1 MSSPIATVPDRSPV
15 DQYTADGVQRRF
27 FQSWP
32 IADLSHLRVRFND
45 DQEPDIGY
53 SVVEPGGVNDDTGF
67 TIEFAVAPVS
77 GTKITVLRT
86 TPVERVSDYASQ
98 PGAFSADALDTEQA
112 RVILM
117 LQELRRDITQSVLQ
131 ALDAAPGSTLRLP
144 SYSAGKYLRWDSA
157 TQRLVNSDVLAPDVT
172 IPPDT
177 VTDRYPADAGLSTA
191 DGFDNSSVLN
201 PYLRAMSAAGGG
213 TFILQ
218 SDDGQ
223 GYDFPSGIDV
233 PSFVTLEI
241 GSPVR
246 LGPRA
251 SIAIKGDRDVA
262 FDGASLVNSAAAGAS
277 TIMVDTGGFG
287 GGLLSEYFKIG
298 GSITIQ
304 GGFGEIESNAVTDID
319 DGTRVVTLATPLLY
333 DYGADE
339 TTVRVIRAARFASDN
354 TLRSDQVTVES
365 ADTNLLSTGM
375 WVLVEDNRQSGGAA
389 IYQEIRQIV
398 GIAGDVVSL
407 NGKLRRVYSQ
417 ADGARLTVLNPAVR
431 ACVVGGSVEFT
442 GTASTTREDP
452 AFFISLA
459 VDSVMLDCD
468 VPNLDLVGRRG
479 PMHRI
484 QRSYNCGFVRPSGRN
499 PKFLDSGAG
508 SGLEIAYSTRCYG
521 VRPSYEATR
530 HAVKYVC
537 ATECGVEELDAS
549 DNRLT
554 AISHHGC
561 NSVGCYTTIRQISWG
576 SRSASTSNGA
586 GVFGNPSF
594 APGDHE
600 CVIADGTVQ
609 CGTGGSSSYG
619 FQVFPP
625 ASRCYVVGVR
635 AINIDKF
642 FIQRDIAGAGTR
654 ISYDCGLIGCSV
666 DGGSDRVI
674 DIQSRAGGA
683 SNDTLVRFLIKD
695 FTATGLFRGIYADRV
710 TDLTIQQCQMGFS
723 SPDTSNER
731 WAIRAVNCTRLKV
744 VNSTAEDS
752 YRGLSISGCPSALFL
767 RTDFLDLGDTQ
778 WLRDLG
784 GCDGTE
790 FRGCNAY
797 TASGD
802 AVTSDTGG
810 GSSILYKA
818 VSNIGTETTT
828 AYTFSA
834 TDKLLA
840 RVSSGGGSG
849 EEVTFTDAGQALLA
863 ATSGRAQADLIFTEG
878 TDIASAATTDIGA
891 ATGVCVTVTGTTTI
905 TALGTAAAG
914 VIRIVTFSGALT
926 LTHNGTSL
934 ILPGA
939 VSLTTQAGDTA
950 IFRSLGSGNWRCVTY
965 TRRTALGSM
974 SAQNASNVTIS
985 GGSITGITDLAIA
998 DGGTAASTAVAAI
1011 DNLSTKGS
1019 DIASATTTDIG
1030 AATGDFVDITGTTTI
1045 TGLGTKTAGVSRTVR
1060 FTGAL
1065 TLTHNATSLILPGG
1079 ADIVTAAGDVAEFR
1093 SLGSGNWLCTLYRRA
1108 NGLGPLS
1115 ASGLKTLLG
1124 LSPTTLQVA
1133 FDGGGAAIQAGYQ
1146 FPLMVPWD
1154 CTVTGWTFGAL
1165 QTGSIVVDVWKD
1177 TQANFPPTV
1186 ADTIAGSEK
1195 PTISASNIG
1204 EDLTLTT
1211 WTTTLT
1217 RGDWLIFK
1225 VDSASTIQQATLVLH
1240 VTR

>member
-15 DQYTADGVQRRF
+15 DQYIADGVQRRF

-45 DQEPDIGY
+45 DQEPDIAY
-53 SVVEPGGVNDDTGF
+53 SVVEPGGVNDDIGF
-67 TIEFAVAPVS
+67 SIEFAVAPVA
-77 GTKITVLRT
+77 GTKITVYRT

-98 PGAFSADALDTEQA
+98 PGAFSADALDAEQA

-117 LQELRRDITQSVLQ
+117 IQETRRDILSSVLQ
-131 ALDAAPGSTLRLP
+131 APDAAPGTTLRLP

-157 TQRLVNSDVLAPDVT
+157 TQKLVNSDVLVPDVV

-177 VTDRYPADAGLSTA
+177 VTDRYPDDAGLSTA
-191 DGFDNSSVLN
+191 DGFDNSAVLN

-213 TFILQ
+213 KFILQ
-218 SDDGQ
+218 SNDGK
-223 GYDFPSGIDV
+223 GYDFPNGIDV
-233 PSFVTLEI
+233 PSFVTLEM

-246 LGPRA
+246 IGPRA

-262 FDGASLVNSAAAGAS
+262 FDGATLVNAAAAGAS

-287 GGLLSEYFKIG
+287 GGLLSEYFAVGKP
-298 GSITIQ
+298 ITIQ
-304 GGFGEIESNAVTDID
+304 GGVGEIESNAVAAID

-365 ADTNLLSTGM
+365 ADANLLSVGM
-375 WVLVEDNRQSGGAA
+375 WVLAEDNRQSGGAA

-398 GIAGDVVSL
+398 TIAGAAVGL
-407 NGKLRRVYSQ
+407 NGKLRRVYSKV
-417 ADGARLTVLNPAVR
+417 DGARLTVLNPAVR

-442 GTASTTREDP
+442 GTPSLTREDP

-459 VDSVMLDCD
+459 VDSVMIDCD

-484 QRSYNCGFVRPSGRN
+484 QRSYNCGFIRPSGRN

-521 VRPSYEATR
+521 VRPTYEGTR

-642 FIQRDIAGAGTR
+642 FIQRDIAGAGDR
-654 ISYDCGLIGCSV
+654 ISYDCGLINCSV

-683 SNDTLVRFLIKD
+683 ANDTLVRFLIKD
-695 FTATGLFRGIYADRV
+695 FTATGLSRGIYADRV
-710 TDLTIQQCQMGFS
+710 TDLTIQQCQLGFS
-723 SPDTSNER
+723 TPDTSNER

-744 VNSTAEDS
+744 MNTTAEDS
-752 YRGLSISGCPSALFL
+752 NRGVSISGCPSALFL

-784 GCDGTE
+784 GNSGTE

-797 TASGD
+797 TASGS
-802 AVTSDTGG
+802 AVTSDVSG
-810 GSSILYKA
+810 GSTIVYKA

-828 AYTFSA
+828 AYTFSGNNKVLGA
-834 TDKLLA
+834 ITAGAGVELDFTA
-840 RVSSGGGSG
+840 SGR
-849 EEVTFTDAGQALLA
+849 ALA
-863 ATSGRAQADLIFTEG
+863 AAASGRAQADLIFTEG
-878 TDIASAATTDIGA
+878 ADIASAATTDIGA

-974 SAQNASNVTIS
+974 SGQNASSVAIS
-985 GGSITGITDLAIA
+985 GGTMTGITDLAIA
-998 DGGTAASTAVAAI
+998 DGGTGAGTAVAAI
-1011 DNLSTKGS
+1011 DNLSTKGA

-1030 AATGDFVDITGTTTI
+1030 AATGDFIDITGTTTI
-1045 TGLGTKTAGVSRTVR
+1045 TGLGTKTAGVERTVR

-1079 ADIVTAAGDVAEFR
+1079 ADILTANGDTARFR
-1093 SLGSGNWLCTLYRRA
+1093 SLGGGNWLCLSYTRA

-1115 ASGLKTLLG
+1115 ATALKTTLG

-1133 FDGGGAAIQAGYQ
+1133 FDGGGAAIQAGYK

-1165 QTGSIVVDVWKD
+1165 QTGSIVVDVWRD
-1177 TQANFPPTV
+1177 TQANFPPDV
-1186 ADTIAGSEK
+1186 ADSIAGTEK

-1211 WTTTLT
+1211 WSPALT
-1217 RGDWLIFK
+1217 RGQWLIFN